1 MQTIVRK
8 DTNVSLYYLA
18 DSKTVNIG
26 SDSTT
31 ISEGGTTELII
42 ADCDSSNATLHT
54 GVGTKSDWWGWK
66 YKHDGSA
73 WSVNTDFKGNN
84 FLSSE
89 INDSVTTIPVYNT
102 NPFTA
107 SGTVQ
112 IGDEK
117 ITYTGVDGTNLTGCT
132 RGAAST
138 SAASHDSDRLV
149 MQI

>member
-8 DTNVSLYYLA
+8 DTNVSLYYLV
-18 DSKTVNIG
+18 DSKTVNID
-26 SDSTT
+26 SDQTT
-31 ISEGGTTELII
+31 ISDGGTPELII
-42 ADCDSSNATLHT
+42 ADCDSSNAVLHQS
-54 GVGTKSDWWGWK
+54 VDTKSDWWGWK
-66 YKHDGSA
+66 YKHDGSS
-73 WSVNTDFKGNN
+73 WSANTDFKGVNY
-84 FLSSE
+84 LSSD
-89 INDSVTTIPVYNT
+89 INDSVTTIPVQNS

-138 SAASHDSDRLV
+138 SAASHSSRDAV
-149 MQI
+149 KQI

>member
-18 DSKTVNIG
+18 DSKTVDIG

-31 ISEGGTTELII
+31 ISDGGTPELII
-42 ADCDSSNATLHT
+42 ADCNSSNATLHT
-54 GVGTKSDWWGWK
+54 GVDAQATWWGWK

-73 WSVNTDFKGNN
+73 WSANTDFKGSNN
-84 FLSSE
+84 LSSD
-89 INDSVTTIPVYNT
+89 INDSVTTIPVGT
-102 NPFTA
+102 SNPFTA

-117 ITYTGVDGTNLTGCT
+117 IAYTGVDGTNLTGCT
-132 RGAAST
+132 RASAST
-138 SAASHDSDRLV
+138 SAASHTANAQVRQV
-149 MQI
+149 

>member
-8 DTNVSLYYLA
+8 DTNVSLYYLE
-18 DSKTVNIG
+18 DSKTVSIG

-31 ISEGGTTELII
+31 ISDGGTPELII
-42 ADCDSSNATLHT
+42 SDCNSSNATLHQ
-54 GVGTKSDWWGWK
+54 GVDAKSDYWGWK
-66 YKHDGSA
+66 YKHDGSS
-73 WSVNTDFKGNN
+73 WSANTDFKGSNN
-84 FLSSE
+84 LSSD
-89 INDSVTTIPVYNT
+89 INDSVTTVPVNNT

-132 RGAAST
+132 RASAST
-138 SAASHDSDRLV
+138 SAASHNSAANV
-149 MQI
+149 SQV

>member
-8 DTNVSLYYLA
+8 DTNVSLYYLE
-18 DSKTVNIG
+18 DSKTVDIN
-26 SDSTT
+26 SDKTT
-31 ISEGGTTELII
+31 ISNGGTPELII
-42 ADCDSSNATLHT
+42 ADCNSSNATLHT
-54 GVGTKSDWWGWK
+54 GVDTKSDYWGWK
-66 YKHDGSA
+66 YKHDGSS
-73 WSVNTDFKGNN
+73 WSANADFKGMNN
-84 FLSSE
+84 LTSD
-89 INDSVTTIPVYNT
+89 INDSVTTIPVGNS

-138 SAASHDSDRLV
+138 SAASHTSNV
-149 MQI
+149 SVTQI